1 MIDEDIPVI
10 YEVDIFMGA
19 ITPPNGYCVFKFSNG
34 DDYSGFLKD
43 GVPHGQGAKRTKQ
56 WIYIGE
62 WKEGTL
68 NKGKMLKILNG
79 VILNFPLQLRTN

>member
-1 MIDEDIPVI
+1 MNDDDIGVV

-19 ITPPNGYCVFKFSNG
+19 VAPPTGYFVFKFANG
-34 DDYSGFLKD
+34 DDYSGFLKE

-62 WKEGTL
+62 WKEGHL
-68 NKGKMLKILNG
+68 NKGKMLKIING
-79 VILNFPLQLRTN
+79 IMLTVPLKITGG